1 MRRRTFD
8 LVLPVQVLD
17 FTTVLGPG
25 PLGQGPLKV
34 HGPRRAC
41 HLRPTGSRSACG
53 TRIRAHRRTRLCR
66 RPTARAPRLPAK
78 WPPRGMGV
86 QRWSAY
92 TGILIA
98 RCSTHTKTA
107 ITPLM
112 ADAVRRALLIGEST
126 DPEVLDA
133 PGMIVLGPG
142 WRPES
147 ISPGLE
153 EWLRDLPDGNWA
165 ASRLPTAVLAVAG
178 RAARSAT
185 STGDPAEV
193 AVGSGI
199 DPFGPLGGSA
209 RCTARCGRQ

>member
-1 MRRRTFD
+1 MSPVTALPSERIPPAEGRLEHDPAESTLSVVRRSVEPPSRA
-8 LVLPVQVLD
+8 PVI
-17 FTTVLGPG
+17 G
-25 PLGQGPLKV
+25 
-34 HGPRRAC
+34 
-41 HLRPTGSRSACG
+41 SACG